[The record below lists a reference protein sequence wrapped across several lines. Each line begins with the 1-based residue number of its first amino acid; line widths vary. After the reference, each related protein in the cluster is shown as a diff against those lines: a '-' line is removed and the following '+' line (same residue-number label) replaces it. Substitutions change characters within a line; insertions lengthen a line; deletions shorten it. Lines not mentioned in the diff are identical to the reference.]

1 MLPAEESADA
11 VPDIPIMLAKLDAV
25 SAIPPI
31 DSAIP
36 PAVSA
41 ILPAVDASPAVDSR
55 GDLMNEVGFGS
66 SGATGKGGG

>member
-1 MLPAEESADA
+1 MPPTLLAMPAPVLAKLLADLAALPADERADA
-11 VPDIPIMLAKLDAV
+11 VPDIPIMLARLDAV

-41 ILPAVDASPAVDSR
+41 RPPADSASPAVD
-55 GDLMNEVGFGS
+55 
-66 SGATGKGGG
+66 